1 MSKKGKTKNGIDR
14 RTFLSN
20 IAYSTGAVALT
31 GLSSPFIKTTFA
43 TPLIGNPKK
52 LLATTD
58 YTDNIIINHRGS
70 RYGKPI
76 KRTPEYYEEH
86 RSFMDRAQLDG
97 LHNFLS
103 SIGVTRHQWIVD
115 TYWTLYDNYPHGFDL
130 LAEAVKSAHAHGI
143 EFYAVIKPFEGGG
156 FGEILPHSMPFPEGV
171 QALKDIRGIFPRSQ
185 SFVAANP
192 DLCLKRRPGTFESN
206 KEVSAIRLVKSD
218 SRPTRI
224 KSNHLTI
231 LTSTANNRF
240 VKYDGPVSFR
250 ETVEWRFRFPKWRQ
264 SRILHLE
271 GLKIPKGHKYIL
283 IKCSYADEDGD
294 FYNENGNILEFADSV
309 GKTVPHTLSTGPV
322 RFENHESFYRSKV
335 LQKLIPYLQMPEVQ
349 SEINDVQKMQE
360 HYSDFYS
367 FGRYNLAD
375 WTTFD
380 KAGYLAAVYG
390 KPEYMAGILHPIYPE
405 VRTHWLNITQF
416 CLERDVD
423 GINFRPSSHTES
435 PEHWD
440 YGFNDPSI
448 RAAGGK
454 TDFLS
459 ISRANGNAYLQF
471 LCQARELIKS
481 RGKSVAH
488 HLLTDMLI
496 PDDRPGRLGPFS
508 FNFDWQWEIW
518 IKEIADELE
527 FRGGYM
533 LRPWNLNKALDIFS
547 AKTREAGKP
556 LYLQGDFH
564 GITFEGPYQR
574 TAEELKLVNNYQGL
588 DGYVLYETANFTRVN
603 DDGEVEI
610 SPKIVDVLDKY
621 FNGEIK

>member
-14 RTFLSN
+14 RTFLSYM
-20 IAYSTGAVALT
+20 AYGTGAVALT
-31 GLSSPFIKTTFA
+31 GLSGPFIKTTFA
-43 TPLIGNPKK
+43 SSLDVRSKK
-52 LLATTD
+52 LMATTD
-58 YTDNIIINHRGS
+58 YTDNIFINHRGS
-70 RYGKPI
+70 RYGKPV

-97 LHNFLS
+97 LHKFLS

-156 FGEILPHSMPFPEGV
+156 FGEILPHSMPFPKRV

-185 SFVAANP
+185 KFVAANP
-192 DLCLKRRPGTFESN
+192 DLCLKRRPGTFNCKE
-206 KEVSAIRLVKSD
+206 EVSAIRLVKSD
-218 SRPTRI
+218 DRPTRI
-224 KSNHLTI
+224 KAENLTI
-231 LTSTANNRF
+231 MTSSANNKF
-240 VKYDGPVSFR
+240 VKYNGPVSFH

-271 GLKIPKGHKYIL
+271 GLKIPEGHKYIV
-283 IKCSYADEDGD
+283 IKCSFADNKGH
-294 FYNENGNILEFADSV
+294 FYNENGNILELV
-309 GKTVPHTLSTGPV
+309 GNSGKILPHMLSTGPV
-322 RFENHESFYRSKV
+322 GFEKHRGFYQSK
-335 LQKLIPYLQMPEVQ
+335 LLKKLIPYLQLPEVHA
-349 SEINDVQKMQE
+349 EIQNEQKMQE
-360 HYSDFYS
+360 HYRDFYS
-367 FGRYNLAD
+367 FGRYSLTD
-375 WTTFD
+375 WTTID
-380 KAGYLAAVYG
+380 KDGYIAAVCG
-390 KPEYMAGILHPIYPE
+390 KPEYMQGVLHPVYPE
-405 VRTHWLNITQF
+405 VREHWLNITRF
-416 CLERDVD
+416 CLDRNVD

-440 YGFNDPSI
+440 YGFNEAVI
-448 RAAGGK
+448 KAAGGK

-459 ISRANGNAYLQF
+459 ISRANGDAYLQF
-471 LCQARELIKS
+471 LREARKLVKS
-481 RGKSVAH
+481 RGKSMVH
-488 HLLTDMLI
+488 HLLAAMLM

-508 FNFDWQWEIW
+508 YNFDWQWEIW

-533 LRPWNLNKALDIFS
+533 LRPWNLKKALDIFS

-564 GITFEGPYQR
+564 GITFEGPYQS
-574 TAEELKLVNNYQGL
+574 TGEELKLVKNHPGL

-603 DDGEVEI
+603 DNGEVEG
-610 SPKIVDVLDKY
+610 SPVMLDTLKANY
-621 FNGEIK
+621 